1 MNMITVRH
9 SLGFGTSDEKYVY
22 CEAIL
27 RATLLSHTVKVNGVT
42 SCVVS
47 QIKILICFIGYFDRR
62 EC

>member
-9 SLGFGTSDEKYVY
+9 SLGFGTSVE
-22 CEAIL
+22 
-27 RATLLSHTVKVNGVT
+27 SMFTVKLFYVLPYCLTLSKSTQSPAVL
-42 SCVVS
+42 S